1 MRRYFLFLIPC
12 LLQPQEAAPV
22 SFRGSY
28 RWTYKAFKQ
37 EGMGTLNLLIEGE
50 RFAAEV
56 RVAGVLQ
63 ATIDGTRSEG
73 YRVQTENAEQPKFY
87 AKLSELPLLVSLP
100 IDRPQDLI
108 PLLEGRSPLLQVQTR
123 DAQGPL
129 TFYRESKDS
138 QGHRVKLWLTRQ

>member
-1 MRRYFLFLIPC
+1 
-12 LLQPQEAAPV
+12 
-22 SFRGSY
+22 
-28 RWTYKAFKQ
+28 
-37 EGMGTLNLLIEGE
+37 MGTLKVLIEGE
-50 RFAAEV
+50 RFVAEV

-63 ATIDGTRSEG
+63 ATIDGTRSAG
-73 YRVQTENAEQPKFY
+73 YRLQTGNAELPRFY
-87 AKLSELPLLVSLP
+87 AKLSELPLLISLP

-129 TFYRESKDS
+129 RFYHESMDS